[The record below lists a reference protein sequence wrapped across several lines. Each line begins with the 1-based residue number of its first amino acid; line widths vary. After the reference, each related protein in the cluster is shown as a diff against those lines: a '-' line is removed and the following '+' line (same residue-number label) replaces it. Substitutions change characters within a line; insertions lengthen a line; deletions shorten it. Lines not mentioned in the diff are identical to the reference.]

1 MFHSL
6 DLLKRTARV
15 ACVGS
20 ALLIAGGWPALAT
33 TIQRVT
39 SPGGVEA
46 WLVEDQTLP
55 IIALNFAFANG
66 STQDPAGKEGAASLM
81 AASLN
86 EGAGDLDSAAYQ
98 ARMEE
103 LAISVNFDAGTDQT
117 YGSLR
122 TLTGTRDE
130 AFEML
135 RLAVNE
141 PRFDADA
148 VERMRAQI
156 LAGLKQAEEDPDSV
170 ASRSFMEAAF
180 PGHPYSR
187 PGNGTLASMAAL
199 TPEDLKAQR
208 QKLFVREGLVIG
220 VVGAIDAKTL
230 APLLDTVFGPLPEK
244 SSLPKIAD
252 VTPKTGERITR
263 TMDVPQTTILIG
275 VPGLKREDKDYQ
287 AAYLMDHILGGG
299 SFTSW
304 LYEEVR
310 EKRGLSYGAGSD
322 LVPYAHTGLL
332 FASAATR
339 ADRAGE
345 TLDIILAQ
353 FKRMAE
359 TGPTAEEL
367 AKAKAFLTGSY
378 ALRFDTSGKIASQLV
393 ALQTAKLGIDYFDR
407 RNAEIEAV
415 TLDDVKRVAK
425 RLLENAAPLVVTVGP
440 AAS

>member
-6 DLLKRTARV
+6 DFVKRSAAATVIGSSLLLA
-15 ACVGS
+15 S
-20 ALLIAGGWPALAT
+20 PWPALAT
-33 TIQRVT
+33 TIERVI
-39 SPGGVEA
+39 SPGGIEA

-55 IIALNFAFANG
+55 IIAVNFAFDNG
-66 STQDPAGKEGAASLM
+66 SAQDPAGKEGVTNLM

-86 EGAGDLDSAAYQ
+86 EGAGDMDAAAYQ

-103 LAISVNFDAGTDQT
+103 LAISVGFSAGGDQT
-117 YGSLR
+117 FGSLR
-122 TLTGTRDE
+122 TLANTRDE

-148 VERMRAQI
+148 VERMRSQI
-156 LAGLKQAEEDPDSV
+156 LVGLKQAEEDPDAV
-170 ASRSFMEAAF
+170 ASRAFMEAAF

-187 PGNGTLASMAAL
+187 PTDGTIASVTAL
-199 TPEDLKAQR
+199 TPADLEAQR
-208 QKLFVREGLVIG
+208 ARLFTREGLVIG
-220 VVGAIDAKTL
+220 VVGAIDARTL
-230 APLLDTVFGPLPEK
+230 APLLDSVFGKLAEK
-244 SSLPKIAD
+244 STLPAIPD
-252 VTPKTGERITR
+252 VVARTGERISR
-263 TMDVPQTTILIG
+263 TMDVPQTTILLG
-275 VPGLKREDKDYQ
+275 LPALKRDDKDYQ
-287 AAYLMDHILGGG
+287 AAFVMDHILGGG

-310 EKRGLSYGAGSD
+310 EKRGLSYGVGTD
-322 LVPYAHTGLL
+322 LSPSAHTGLL

-339 ADRAGE
+339 ADKANE
-345 TLDIILAQ
+345 TLEIILAQ
-353 FKRMAE
+353 FRRMAE
-359 TGPTAEEL
+359 EGPSAEEL

-393 ALQTAKLGIDYFDR
+393 ALQTARLGIDYFDR

-415 TLDDVKRVAK
+415 TLEDVRRVAK
-425 RLLENAAPLVVTVGP
+425 RLLENQTPLVVTVGP

>member
-6 DLLKRTARV
+6 DFLKRPARI
-15 ACVGS
+15 AFVGS

-33 TIQRVT
+33 TIQRVI

-55 IIALNFAFANG
+55 IIAVNFAFNNG
-66 STQDPAGKEGAASLM
+66 SAQDPAGKEGAASLM

-103 LAISVNFDAGTDQT
+103 LAISVSFDAGSDQT

-135 RLAVNE
+135 RLAVNA

-156 LAGLKQAEEDPDSV
+156 LASLKQAEEDPDAV

-180 PGHPYSR
+180 PGHPYAR
-187 PGNGTLASMAAL
+187 PGDGTLESMTAL

-208 QKLFVREGLVIG
+208 EKLFVREGLVIG

-230 APLLDTVFGPLPEK
+230 APLLDTVFGALPEK
-244 SSLPKIAD
+244 GSLPPVAD
-252 VTPKTGERITR
+252 VTAKTGERIAR

-275 VPGLKREDKDYQ
+275 VPGLKRDDKDFQ
-287 AAYLMDHILGGG
+287 AAFVMDHILGGG

-310 EKRGLSYGAGSD
+310 EKRGLSYGAGSS
-322 LVPYAHTGLL
+322 LVPYARTGLL

-353 FKRMAE
+353 FRRMAE
-359 TGPTAEEL
+359 EGPTEEEL

-378 ALRFDTSGKIASQLV
+378 ALRFDTSSKIARQLV
-393 ALQTAKLGIDYFDR
+393 ALKTSGLGIDYFDR